1 MIITNKVFKEAN
13 QQAVEAMKT
22 AQPVLVDIE
31 PASKV
36 ISGMKKDLILHAGPP
51 VEWDQMCGP
60 LRGAVLGALVYE
72 EIANSPSE
80 AEAIIE
86 SGKIE
91 FAPCHERNAVGP
103 MTGVVSSSMP
113 MFVVENTAQG
123 NRSYSTINEGLG
135 KVLRFGAFDEE
146 VIMKLK
152 WIENT
157 LGPSLKQAVRR
168 ADGINLNNIIS
179 RALHMGDECH
189 NRNIAS
195 TSLFSRMLMP
205 ILLDSNLETSLLQQ
219 ISVFLAENDHFFL
232 NLSMAACKATMDA
245 AHGNDNSTIVTAM
258 SRNGT
263 EFGIRVSTFGDEW
276 FTAPASTVEGLYFPG
291 YTAEDA
297 NPDIGDSSITETRGL
312 GGFAMA
318 ASPAIVRFVGGTP
331 ADAIAYTREMRE
343 ITIAADE
350 NFTIP
355 ALGFEG
361 IPTGIDLLKVIDTG
375 ILPIINTG
383 IAHRKPGVGQI
394 GAGVVRPPME
404 CFKKALV
411 SLSQRA

>member
-1 MIITNKVFKEAN
+1 MIITREVFEEAN
-13 QQAVEAMKT
+13 QQAIELMKNT
-22 AQPVLVDIE
+22 QPVLVDVE

-36 ISGMKKDLILHAGPP
+36 IPGMKKNLILHAGPP
-51 VEWDQMCGP
+51 IEWNHMCGP
-60 LRGAVLGALVYE
+60 LRGAVLGALVFE
-72 EIANSPSE
+72 ELADNLKE

-86 SGKIE
+86 NGEIE
-91 FAPCHERNAVGP
+91 FTPCHERGAVGP
-103 MTGVVSSSMP
+103 MTGVVSPSMP
-113 MFVVENTAQG
+113 VFVVDNITHG
-123 NRSYSTINEGLG
+123 NRSFSTINEGLG

-146 VIMKLK
+146 VIRNLE
-152 WIENT
+152 WIKDT
-157 LGPSLKQAVRR
+157 LGPALKIALAQTE
-168 ADGINLNNIIS
+168 GINLNGIIS

-195 TSLFSRMLMP
+195 SSLFSR
-205 ILLDSNLETSLLQQ
+205 ILVPFLLKANLETSLLLE
-219 ISVFLAENDHFFL
+219 ITAFLAENDHFFL
-232 NLSMAACKATMDA
+232 NLSMAACKATMDS
-245 AHGNDNSTIVTAM
+245 AHDIDNSTIVTAM
-258 SRNGT
+258 TRNGT
-263 EFGIRVSTFGDEW
+263 EFGIRVSALGDEW

-331 ADAIAYTREMRE
+331 ADAIGYTREMRE
-343 ITIAADE
+343 ITVTTDD

-361 IPTGIDLLKVIDTG
+361 IPMGIDLLKVLDTG

-394 GAGVVRPPME
+394 GAGVVRPPLE
-404 CFKKALV
+404 CFKDALV
-411 SLSQRA
+411 SLSRRV